1 MTYQRVPQIS
11 IVVALNSGPTFAQIS
26 SPEGDAGQD
35 RQAMRQDRQHPC
47 VSSI

>member
-11 IVVALNSGPTFAQIS
+11 TVVALSSGPTFAQIG

-35 RQAMRQDRQHPC
+35 RLDMRQDPQDPC
-47 VSSI
+47 VPSI